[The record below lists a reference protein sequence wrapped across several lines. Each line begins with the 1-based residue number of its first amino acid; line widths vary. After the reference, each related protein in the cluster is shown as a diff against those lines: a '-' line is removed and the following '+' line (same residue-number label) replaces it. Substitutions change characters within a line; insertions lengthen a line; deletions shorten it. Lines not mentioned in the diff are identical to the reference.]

1 MQSMM
6 FLAAV
11 FGLAAGALLAV
22 QPGANGEL
30 GRSLAHPLQAS
41 IISFGSGFALL
52 LVVTIAL
59 GHFPPRLLTPAR
71 EIPWWAWM
79 GGAIG
84 TVLVTT
90 SLIFAP
96 RTGALI
102 WIGLVLTGQIVAS
115 LILDHFGLV
124 GYPAKPVTTM
134 RLLGALLLV
143 LGIFVVLR
151 G

>member
-1 MQSMM
+1 MV
-6 FLAAV
+6 LAAV

-30 GRSLAHPLQAS
+30 GRSVAHPLQAS

-52 LVVTIAL
+52 LVVGIAL
-59 GHFPPRLLTPAR
+59 GVFPPRLLTPAR
-71 EIPWWAWM
+71 EIPWWAWI

-84 TVLVTT
+84 TVMVTT

-102 WIGLVLTGQIVAS
+102 WLGLIVTGQIIAS

-124 GYPAKPVTTM
+124 GYPAKPINPM
-134 RLLGALLLV
+134 RVLGALLLI
-143 LGIFVVLR
+143 LGVIIVLR